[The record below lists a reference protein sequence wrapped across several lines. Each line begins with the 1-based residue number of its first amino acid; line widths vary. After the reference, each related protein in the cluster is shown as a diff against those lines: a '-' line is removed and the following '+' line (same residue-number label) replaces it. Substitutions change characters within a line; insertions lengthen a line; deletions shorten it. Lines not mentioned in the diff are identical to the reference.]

1 LVDGGGYAER
11 VNVRLGRSSVNT
23 IEIEDGLRIGDVVI
37 LVDMSQW
44 DAYDRVR
51 IR

>member
-1 LVDGGGYAER
+1 
-11 VNVRLGRSSVNT
+11 LGRSSVKF
-23 IEIEDGLRIGDVVI
+23 IEIQNGLQVGDVVV
-37 LVDMSQW
+37 LTDMSQW